1 MGESFQATGVG
12 SERRKYYDVF
22 PSCLKTFSYNPAN
35 ISSFSAAMR
44 GRRRLQS
51 LGGEVRGRPARSP
64 ARPTSRRHLL
74 PDLVSAAG
82 PLNLKEDRVLPA
94 RRGSPGVNAG
104 ALGAAPRA
112 GIRPAHWWDPRSP
125 RPMGGG
131 CERPAAAAGGA
142 GGGQGWRGGASRL
155 RGRPGRVGQGRGA
168 RSDLVSPSAPGAEA
182 EMAPLSFQV
191 GPAVPP

>member
-1 MGESFQATGVG
+1 MGEPFQATGVG

-112 GIRPAHWWDPRSP
+112 GIDQGWGR
-125 RPMGGG
+125 GGG
-131 CERPAAAAGGA
+131 
-142 GGGQGWRGGASRL
+142 
-155 RGRPGRVGQGRGA
+155 
-168 RSDLVSPSAPGAEA
+168 
-182 EMAPLSFQV
+182 SFETISKTGSETPWALPQQE
-191 GPAVPP
+191 GS